1 MDKKSGEKLHLWQ
14 ERLRKA
20 LAAYGDTL
28 KGMSDREA
36 LYKGTREVDKGANSE
51 RVGHAKK
58 ASVVRNIV
66 GEIIEAQVSSDIPQP
81 KVTARHQRDEGKAKL
96 IEDFLRN
103 ELDRLPFETLNDLD
117 ERTTPIHGADLFL
130 VEWDSKRHT
139 HTTSGEL
146 VVSAVHPRQV
156 IPQPGVSEIADMD
169 YIFVQMA
176 QTKAYVKQKFGVDVS
191 DEGEDRPEARTFDA
205 GGRPDD
211 LVTQNIAYY
220 RGRTGGIGRFSWVN
234 DIVLEDMDDYQARR
248 LKRCNKCGQVV
259 NNDVCQYC
267 GSKAVSEGAED
278 YETLIEDIVR
288 SDGSVI
294 PAFTG
299 GEPTARVDEYGNLV
313 LREAEPEATR
323 IPYYKPDIYPLVMR
337 RNVSVFGQFLG
348 ESDVDKIRDQQ
359 NDIKTVGTKVQEK
372 LLKGGSYVTL
382 PKGKRV
388 RRTDEELKVIEI
400 DNPAE
405 KAMVDVLTVQA
416 DISKDMAY
424 LEYSYQAARNLIG
437 ITDSFQGR
445 RDATAT
451 SGKAKEFAAAQ
462 SAGRLESKHTMKNAA
477 YAQLFEIM
485 FKFAL
490 AYADEPRPVA
500 RKTADGKTE
509 YGEFSRYV
517 FLEQDEAGEWYWND
531 EFLFS
536 VDSAA
541 PLASNREAMWQETR
555 GNLKDGCFGN
565 PADLKTLIRFWSKME
580 LLHYPGATE
589 TRQQLEEDYQQQQ
602 MAQQTMMQVGGMQG
616 AMPQMPDGFGG
627 QADRT
632 AGIGSGIDMPQPGMP
647 QF

>member
-1 MDKKSGEKLHLWQ
+1 MDKKGGGKLLLWQ

-28 KGMSDREA
+28 QGMSEREA
-36 LYKGTREVDKGANSE
+36 LYKGTRKVDKGTNSTRE
-51 RVGHAKK
+51 GPAKK

-66 GEIIEAQVSSDIPQP
+66 GEIIEAQVSSDVPQP
-81 KVTARHQRDEGKAKL
+81 KVTARHQRDEDKAKL
-96 IEDFLRN
+96 IEDFLRG

-146 VVSAVHPRQV
+146 VVSAVHPRQI
-156 IPQPGVSEIADMD
+156 IPQPGVCELADMD

-176 QTKAYVKQKFGVDVS
+176 QTKAYIKQKFGADVS
-191 DEGEDRPEARTFDA
+191 DEGEDRPEARTFDE
-205 GGRPDD
+205 GGKPDD
-211 LVTQNIAYY
+211 MVTQNIVYY
-220 RGRTGGIGRFSWVN
+220 RGKTGGIGRFSWVGGT
-234 DIVLEDMDDYQARR
+234 VLEDMDDYQARR
-248 LKRCNKCGQVV
+248 LRRCGKCGQVV
-259 NNDVCQYC
+259 SGEACQYC
-267 GSKAVSEGAED
+267 GSKAWAEGAED

-299 GEPTARVDEYGNLV
+299 GAPTARVDETGNLV
-313 LREAEPEATR
+313 MTEPEPEATR
-323 IPYYKPDIYPLVMR
+323 IPYYKPDVYPLVLR

-359 NDIKTVGTKVQEK
+359 NDIKIVGTKVQEK

-382 PKGKRV
+382 PKGKRI

-405 KAMVDVLTVQA
+405 KAAIDVLTVQA

-445 RDATAT
+445 KDSSAN

-462 SAGRLESKHTMKNAA
+462 AAGRLESKRTMKNAA
-477 YAQLFEIM
+477 YAQLFEVM

-500 RKTADGKTE
+500 RKTADGRTE
-509 YGEFSRYV
+509 YGEFSRYD

-555 GNLKDGCFGN
+555 GNLKDGCFGD
-565 PADLKTLIRFWSKME
+565 PADLKTLIRFWTKME

-589 TRQQLEEDYQQQQ
+589 TRQQLEEDYRQR
-602 MAQQTMMQVGGMQG
+602 MMMGGMQRAGMQG
-616 AMPQMPDGFGG
+616 AMPQMSNGLGG
-627 QADRT
+627 QTDERGG
-632 AGIGSGIDMPQPGMP
+632 AGGEAYVPQPGLP